1 MYLHAE
7 FQVRHELDQTTTE
20 GLYTLWK
27 YKLALRKAL
36 VKKKQRRTIKGNI
49 SNAERVEKNK
59 TERQTEV
66 DYCK

>member
-1 MYLHAE
+1 MYLHAG

-36 VKKKQRRTIKGNI
+36 VKKKNNG
-49 SNAERVEKNK
+49 ER
-59 TERQTEV
+59 
-66 DYCK
+66 

>member
-36 VKKKQRRTIKGNI
+36 VKKKNYG
-49 SNAERVEKNK
+49 ER
-59 TERQTEV
+59 
-66 DYCK
+66 

>member
-27 YKLALRKAL
+27 YKLALRKTL